1 MIDQIKESVFKI
13 SEELKNNTKS
23 NYNLYSTNGG
33 QLLFQY
39 LTVKLEVEN
48 SSEFE
53 NSLTDFLKNFD
64 KTDNVSFSSGV
75 SGNLWLINYFIK
87 EGIID
92 NLLLDIKEQVKS
104 VLQYVDEF
112 NKYGNYD
119 FLHGSLGLLF
129 VSNYC
134 RKLLGDNFVKIR
146 IDSILEGIQT
156 SEKGFYFNNWMGV
169 YKNIDTT
176 KSVNF
181 SLSHGLASAVIVL
194 SKNKEG
200 KEAVKGILKYIK
212 TYKSKNKDTLSLY
225 PSVVEKGKKIEYNS
239 RLAWC
244 YGDLGIAIAFWQ
256 AGKLLSNEL
265 WKKEAIEIMIHASI
279 RTDLKKNKI
288 VDAGFCH
295 GTSGVAH
302 IFNRFYKETKLEIF
316 NKARKYWL
324 EQTIIILKENKVENF
339 KSWQGDNGWVK
350 DNGLLEGVSG
360 VGLVLLGFLTNEI
373 SDLNWDECVLLN

>member
-13 SEELKNNTKS
+13 NEELKNNRKS

-39 LTVKLEVEN
+39 LTAKLEVKN

-75 SGNLWLINYFIK
+75 SGNLWLINYFI
-87 EGIID
+87 EEEIID
-92 NLLLDIKEQVKS
+92 DLLLDIKEQVKS

-112 NKYGNYD
+112 NKQGNYD

-134 RKLLGDNFVKIR
+134 RKLLGDNFVKTR
-146 IDSILEGIQT
+146 IDSVLEGVQT

-169 YKNIDTT
+169 YKNIDIT
-176 KSVNF
+176 KSINF

-194 SKNKEG
+194 SKNNEG

-256 AGKLLSNEL
+256 AGKILSNEL
-265 WKKEAIEIMIHASI
+265 WKKEAIEIMIHAST
-279 RTDLKKNKI
+279 RKDLKKNKI

-316 NKARKYWL
+316 NKARNYWL
-324 EQTIIILKENKVENF
+324 EQTFIILKENKVENF

-350 DNGLLEGVSG
+350 DNGLLEGVTG
-360 VGLVLLGFLTNEI
+360 IGLVLLGFLTNEI
-373 SDLNWDECVLLN
+373 SDLNWDKCVLLN

>member
-13 SEELKNNTKS
+13 NEELKNNRKS

-39 LTVKLEVEN
+39 LTAKLEVKN

-53 NSLTDFLKNFD
+53 NSLTDFLKKFD

-75 SGNLWLINYFIK
+75 SGNLWLINYFIE

-112 NKYGNYD
+112 NKQGNYD

-134 RKLLGDNFVKIR
+134 RKLLGDNFVKTR
-146 IDSILEGIQT
+146 IDSVLEGVQT

-169 YKNIDTT
+169 YKNIDIT
-176 KSVNF
+176 KSINF

-194 SKNKEG
+194 SKNNEG

-256 AGKLLSNEL
+256 AGKILSNEL
-265 WKKEAIEIMIHASI
+265 WKKEAIEIMIHAST
-279 RTDLKKNKI
+279 RKDLKKNKI

-316 NKARKYWL
+316 NKARNYWL
-324 EQTIIILKENKVENF
+324 EQTFIILKENKVENF

-360 VGLVLLGFLTNEI
+360 IGLVLLGFLTNEI
-373 SDLNWDECVLLN
+373 SDLNWDKCVLLN

>member
-13 SEELKNNTKS
+13 NEELKNNTKS

-39 LTVKLEVEN
+39 LTAKLKVKN

-75 SGNLWLINYFIK
+75 SGNLWLINYFIE

-92 NLLLDIKEQVKS
+92 DLLLDIKEQVKS

-112 NKYGNYD
+112 NKQGNYD

-129 VSNYC
+129 VSNYS
-134 RKLLGDNFVKIR
+134 RKLLGDNFVKTR
-146 IDSILEGIQT
+146 IDSVLEGLQT

-169 YKNIDTT
+169 YKNIDIT
-176 KSVNF
+176 KSINF

-265 WKKEAIEIMIHASI
+265 WKKEAIEIMIHAST

-295 GTSGVAH
+295 GTSGIAH

-324 EQTIIILKENKVENF
+324 EQTFIILKENKVENF

-373 SDLNWDECVLLN
+373 SDLNWDKCVLLN

>member
-13 SEELKNNTKS
+13 NEELKNNRKS

-39 LTVKLEVEN
+39 LTAKLEVKN

-75 SGNLWLINYFIK
+75 SGNLWLINYFIE

-134 RKLLGDNFVKIR
+134 RKLLGDNFVKTR
-146 IDSILEGIQT
+146 IDSVLEGVQT

-169 YKNIDTT
+169 YKNIDIT
-176 KSVNF
+176 KSINF

-194 SKNKEG
+194 SKNNEG

-256 AGKLLSNEL
+256 AGKILSNEL
-265 WKKEAIEIMIHASI
+265 WKKEAIEIMIHAST
-279 RTDLKKNKI
+279 RKDLKKNKI

-316 NKARKYWL
+316 NKARNYWL
-324 EQTIIILKENKVENF
+324 EQTFIILKENKVENF

-360 VGLVLLGFLTNEI
+360 IGLVLLGFLTNEI
-373 SDLNWDECVLLN
+373 SDLNWDKCVLLN

>member
-13 SEELKNNTKS
+13 NEELKNNTKS

-39 LTVKLEVEN
+39 LTAKLKVKN

-75 SGNLWLINYFIK
+75 SGNLWLINYFIE

-92 NLLLDIKEQVKS
+92 DLLLDIKEQVKS

-112 NKYGNYD
+112 NKQGNYD

-134 RKLLGDNFVKIR
+134 RKLLGDNFVKTR
-146 IDSILEGIQT
+146 IDSVLEGLQT

-169 YKNIDTT
+169 YKNIDIT
-176 KSVNF
+176 KSINF

-265 WKKEAIEIMIHASI
+265 WKKEAIEIMIHAST

-295 GTSGVAH
+295 GTSGIAH

-324 EQTIIILKENKVENF
+324 EQTFIILKENKVENF

-373 SDLNWDECVLLN
+373 SDLNWDKCVLLN

>member
-13 SEELKNNTKS
+13 NEELKNNTKS

-39 LTVKLEVEN
+39 LTAKLKVKN

-75 SGNLWLINYFIK
+75 SGNLWLINYFIE

-92 NLLLDIKEQVKS
+92 DLLLDIKEQVKS

-112 NKYGNYD
+112 NKQGNYD

-134 RKLLGDNFVKIR
+134 RKLLGDNFVKTR
-146 IDSILEGIQT
+146 IDSVLEGVQT

-169 YKNIDTT
+169 YKNIDIT
-176 KSVNF
+176 KSINF

-265 WKKEAIEIMIHASI
+265 WKKEAIEIMIHAST

-295 GTSGVAH
+295 GTSGIAH

-324 EQTIIILKENKVENF
+324 EQTFIILKENKVENF

-373 SDLNWDECVLLN
+373 SDLNWDKCVLLN